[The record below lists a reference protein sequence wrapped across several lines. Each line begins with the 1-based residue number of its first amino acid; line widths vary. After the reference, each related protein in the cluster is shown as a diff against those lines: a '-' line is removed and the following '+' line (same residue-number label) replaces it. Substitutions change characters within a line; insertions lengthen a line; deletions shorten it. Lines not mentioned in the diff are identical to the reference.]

1 MKNVLII
8 GGTSVGPREKM
19 NIEALLLKQMGY
31 DVTVHFT
38 AQDTTEIENQIKWFE
53 EKGII
58 SYGEIFDE
66 IDWERLGK
74 ELKTHQ
80 NIIVK
85 TNAVILPA
93 LDFAKVY
100 GRDVWCAIDANS
112 DAAFIEQC
120 DYTFKMEPQY
130 GFNEGA
136 NKMCV
141 TFKPDGSIHYFERD
155 IDSRNYRIEVGDS
168 GLGAFDLGVFMC
180 GFIYAFDQGE
190 HTDQCLKY
198 GFAVQ
203 DAIQKGTPIDIEN
216 LHSISEVPLQAL
228 E

>member
-8 GGTSVGPREKM
+8 GGTSVTPREKM
-19 NIEALLLKQMGY
+19 NIEALILKQMGY

-38 AQDTTEIENQIKWFE
+38 AQDTVEIEQQKKWLDE
-53 EKGII
+53 NGIV
-58 SYGEIFDE
+58 SYGEISDQ

-85 TNAVILPA
+85 TNAMILPA

-112 DAAFIEQC
+112 DAAFMDQC
-120 DYTFKMEPQY
+120 DYTFKMGTSCELS
-130 GFNEGA
+130 ESA

-141 TFKPDGSIHYFERD
+141 TFKPDGSIQYFERD
-155 IDSRNYRIEVGDS
+155 TDSRSYKIEVGISDWS
-168 GLGAFDLGVFMC
+168 AFELGVFMC
-180 GFIYAFDQGE
+180 GFIYAFDKGE
-190 HTDQCLKY
+190 YTDQCLKY
-198 GFAVQ
+198 GLAVQ
-203 DAIQKGTPIDIEN
+203 NAIQKGTPLDIEN
-216 LHSISEVPLQAL
+216 LISISEVPLQAL

>member
-8 GGTSVGPREKM
+8 GGTSVTPREKM
-19 NIEALLLKQMGY
+19 NIEALLLRQMGY

-38 AQDTTEIENQIKWFE
+38 AKDSDEIEIQKKWLDE
-53 EKGII
+53 NGIV
-58 SYGEIFDE
+58 SYGEISDQ

-85 TNAVILPA
+85 TNSMILPA

-100 GRDVWCAIDANS
+100 GRDVWCAIDLNS
-112 DAAFIEQC
+112 DSAFIDQC
-120 DYTFKMEPQY
+120 DYTFRLDTTCEIC
-130 GFNEGA
+130 ESV

-155 IDSRNYRIEVGDS
+155 IDSRNYKIEVGTSDWS
-168 GLGAFDLGVFMC
+168 TFDLGVFMC
-180 GFIYAFDQGE
+180 GFIYAFDKGE
-190 HTDQCLKY
+190 YTDQCLKY
-198 GFAVQ
+198 GLAVQ
-203 DAIQKGTPIDIEN
+203 DTIKKGTTLDIEN
-216 LHSISEVPLQAL
+216 LISISEVPLQAL

>member
-8 GGTSVGPREKM
+8 GGTSVTPREKM

-38 AQDTTEIENQIKWFE
+38 AQDIAEIEAQNKWLDE
-53 EKGII
+53 NGVV
-58 SYGEIFDE
+58 SYGEISDQ

-85 TNAVILPA
+85 TNAMILPA

-100 GRDVWCAIDANS
+100 GRDVWCAIDENS
-112 DAAFIEQC
+112 DSAFLDQC
-120 DYTFKMEPQY
+120 DYTFRMDTSFEM
-130 GFNEGA
+130 GESV

-141 TFKPDGSIHYFERD
+141 TFKTDGSIHYFGRD
-155 IDSRNYRIEVGDS
+155 SESRSYKIEVGTSDWS
-168 GLGAFDLGVFMC
+168 SFELGVFMC
-180 GFIYAFDQGE
+180 GFIYAFDKGE
-190 HTDQCLKY
+190 YTDQCLKY
-198 GFAVQ
+198 GLAVQ
-203 DAIQKGTPIDIEN
+203 EAIQKGTPLDIEN
-216 LHSISEVPLQAL
+216 LLSISEMPLHAL